1 MFKSKALW
9 YAFLLVWIAGSAYWH
24 VCKIKAL
31 CDADLITPTLTV
43 QEIKPFIISDNSS
56 FRVESKGNFAFAVN
70 GIVANR
76 TQVQPQLD
84 SLASYLA
91 SNPDKLLIITGY
103 YSPQEINTTTFP
115 DLGRARA
122 DGIKRWFRKK
132 GIADSLI
139 TLKSQVSSNL
149 AILNDSIQGGIQFGF
164 KNYILPSPKIT
175 LTENEL
181 AGQQKYQNIFKPLDL
196 YFPTASISYIKTDQN
211 QLFISEAKEYLAKNK
226 DKNLILT
233 GHTDDEDSA
242 EWNLVL
248 SKRRAN
254 VIKKQFIAIGIPS
267 ERILTIGKGE
277 SEPKAANNTP
287 EGKRANRRVTIV
299 VR

>member
-31 CDADLITPTLTV
+31 CDADLITTTHSV
-43 QEIKPFIISDNSS
+43 QEIRPFIIADSSS
-56 FRVESKGNFAFAVN
+56 FRVESKGNLAFAVN

-76 TQVQPQLD
+76 THIQPELD
-84 SLASYLA
+84 SLAAYLA
-91 SNPDKLLIITGY
+91 SKPNRILTITGY

-115 DLGRARA
+115 DLGKARA
-122 DGIKRWFRKK
+122 DGIKRWLRKK

-139 TLKSQVSSNL
+139 TLKSKVSSDL
-149 AILNDSIQGGIQFGF
+149 AILNDSIQGGIQFTF
-164 KNYILPSPKIT
+164 KNKVTPSPQII

-211 QLFISEAKEYLAKNK
+211 QLFISEAKEYLATNKN
-226 DKNLILT
+226 KNLILT

-248 SKRRAN
+248 SKKRAN

-277 SEPKAANNTP
+277 SEPKAANGTP